1 VGLLPLA
8 VLSKTDSPEET
19 LRQVAAQI
27 ENINDRQV
35 QSSVAASTAIISGI
49 ALSREIIHRLLR
61 SEIMKES
68 VIYQEIL
75 LEGQA
80 KGKAEGKAEGSVEAT
95 NQIAL
100 NMLRS
105 NVAVELVAQFT
116 GLTLKQVQKLQKL
129 ATSKPNGKRAK
140 RSPKG

>member
-1 VGLLPLA
+1 
-8 VLSKTDSPEET
+8 
-19 LRQVAAQI
+19 

-80 KGKAEGKAEGSVEAT
+80 KGKAEGSVEAT

-140 RSPKG
+140 RSPKS